1 MLRRACLLL
10 ARPVGCVVHE
20 AGPTAYFPSL
30 PVVCSEAEASFSGHN
45 LYADSRASLSAG
57 GVRHASSFAA
67 WWPGS
72 KKSLAAAADVPVEE
86 PASFFPLPESSMEA
100 ILAIQQALNAED
112 VAAIAMAKAAA
123 WPNTYWFMQGIQWAH
138 DSLGLQWWAA
148 IAAVNLL
155 TRLITVPLAVMQ
167 QKGSANTVVYRHQL
181 VPVQQMQKAAAA
193 ATNPAEKQKLLR
205 AAQQAYNE
213 HKAQHGGPWSK
224 AKMMPIA
231 MGGSAIVFLSIF
243 NGVRN
248 LMASK
253 ASSLA
258 TGGVLW
264 FPDLTLPDPYWGLPL
279 MCSAI
284 TIAQIQLG
292 MNVDGTSTEASPTAM
307 VSPRTMKYFM
317 MGCSLL
323 FVPMGS
329 YVSSGVAI
337 LWLTNTGFGIA
348 QGALLRQPE
357 VRKLLSMPTMEEMQE
372 MQKAASA
379 TQAAAAPA
387 AAAPA
392 LTPQQAAVEQAAKAA
407 KNSSGQPLLY
417 HANPALAATVGATQ
431 IGARRRAGR

>member
-1 MLRRACLLL
+1 
-10 ARPVGCVVHE
+10 
-20 AGPTAYFPSL
+20 
-30 PVVCSEAEASFSGHN
+30 
-45 LYADSRASLSAG
+45 
-57 GVRHASSFAA
+57 
-67 WWPGS
+67 
-72 KKSLAAAADVPVEE
+72 
-86 PASFFPLPESSMEA
+86 MEA
-100 ILAIQQALNAED
+100 ILAIQQALSAED

-167 QKGSANTVVYRHQL
+167 QKGSANTVVYSHQL

-292 MNVDGTSTEASPTAM
+292 MNVDGTSTVASPTSM

-357 VRKLLSMPTMEEMQE
+357 VRKLLSMPTMEEMQA

-431 IGARRRAGR
+431 GGARRRAGR